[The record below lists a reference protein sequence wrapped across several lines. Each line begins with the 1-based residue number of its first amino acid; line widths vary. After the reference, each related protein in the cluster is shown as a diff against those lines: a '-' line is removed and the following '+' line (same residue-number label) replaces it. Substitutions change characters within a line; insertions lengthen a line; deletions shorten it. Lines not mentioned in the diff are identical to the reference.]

1 MFPSRLRAC
10 QERTQRVAGRAVPRQ
25 AHLGSACAA
34 VDPRLRGGENTG
46 VPPDV
51 LTLFLTNPD
60 GDIILDVP
68 TG

>member
-1 MFPSRLRAC
+1 V
-10 QERTQRVAGRAVPRQ
+10 RTPG
-25 AHLGSACAA
+25 L
-34 VDPRLRGGENTG
+34 
-46 VPPDV
+46 PPDV